1 MIYKH
6 EKFFFGMWMQKK
18 PDLLYSLLDTKA
30 SIGIGGMIIFIAMV
44 LVAGIAA
51 SVLIQTSNTLETQAM
66 KTGSETN
73 DEVSAGIRVY
83 QIIGQLSN
91 RNISGTFYNRY
102 HNMSI
107 MVTPCSGTEGID
119 LSTVVIT
126 LANDSKKCV
135 LAYGN
140 VFASSPSENGM
151 FSTSGLFDLNASEFG
166 IIRIE
171 DPDNSCTASNPVI
184 NQNDKVLLTVN
195 LSACFNGLPGRAD
208 VRGMVIV
215 EEGAPGIFLFR
226 TPASSSKTVIE
237 FF

>member
-1 MIYKH
+1 MR
-6 EKFFFGMWMQKK
+6 MQKLG
-18 PDLLYSLLDTKA
+18 LLYHYFFDNKA

-51 SVLIQTSNTLETQAM
+51 SVLIQTSNTLENQAM
-66 KTGSETN
+66 KTGSGTN
-73 DEVSAGIRVY
+73 DEVSAGMRIY

-91 RNISGTFYNRY
+91 RNISGTYYNRY

-107 MVTPCSGTEGID
+107 MVTPCSGTDGID

-135 LAYGN
+135 LSYGN

-151 FSTSGLFDLNASEFG
+151 FSTTGVFDLNAGEFG
-166 IIRIE
+166 IIRLE

-184 NQNDKVLLTVN
+184 NQNDKILLTVN

-208 VRGMVIV
+208 IRGMVIV

-226 TPASSSKTVIE
+226 TPPLSSKTVVE